1 MPCCRCTFVS
11 FPQPPLSKYGSGA
24 SRHDEHDQRTCREK
38 KLFRQFSHPPGAA
51 FSCRKTPKNSAHTL
65 LPTRK
70 REENA
75 SIVSPKGHRKR
86 GEKKAQFW
94 GVFWVEKET
103 PEDGGCGR
111 PTRTFAPAVKSTLLW
126 DIHCYIICDFK
137 AEVASEM
144 SKH

>member
-1 MPCCRCTFVS
+1 M
-11 FPQPPLSKYGSGA
+11 GA
-24 SRHDEHDQRTCREK
+24 VQADTTNMTKGLAEKK

-111 PTRTFAPAVKSTLLW
+111 PTRTFAPAVKSTLFVGHSLL
-126 DIHCYIICDFK
+126 YNL
-137 AEVASEM
+137 
-144 SKH
+144 